1 MITKEKNLR
10 QCPGCK
16 VLLPSRD
23 DLAGYQ
29 KSLGRYG
36 VTSPE
41 CEALFDEVL
50 ARFFDQFSTN
60 PGLILPIDAYA
71 VQHPPHFEHQA
82 ALNIS
87 KRFIDASIQSVGI
100 HLVILYLM
108 VEKKMPKSEAGKI
121 ANLVLVNGP
130 ATLPY
135 LEPPLDLGTIKITN
149 VAKANTADELE
160 TLIWEWARS
169 AWNAWSAHH
178 ETIRSWYMMYGHKL
192 QK

>member
-1 MITKEKNLR
+1 MDQNLI

-16 VLLPSRD
+16 VLLPSQD
-23 DLAGYQ
+23 DLIGHQ
-29 KSLGRYG
+29 GSLGRYG

-41 CEALFDEVL
+41 CEALFNEIL

-87 KRFIDASIQSVGI
+87 KRFIDASVQSVGI

-108 VEKKMPKSEAGKI
+108 VEKKMSKSEAGKI
-121 ANLVLVNGP
+121 ANQILVNGP

-135 LEPPLDLGTIKITN
+135 LEPPLDLGTIKVTDIAQASN
-149 VAKANTADELE
+149 AHELE
-160 TLIWEWARS
+160 VLTFQWAQS

-178 ETIRSWYMMYGHKL
+178 ETIRNWYIMYGRKS